1 METEIVWGEPIAVDY
16 PNKPD
21 WLADDQDITVR
32 WGFANANDDR
42 WASCKAKGRQWHSL
56 CRTGI
61 ITHIK
66 LPADHPHYQQTR
78 WGDPIEVNGVRPEW
92 LGDDELTVI
101 KLSMDSYGTGPQEL
115 HVQQIWWESTSAI
128 RLHRDHPAYTALAA
142 GFTPWGGGESA
153 PDDWDGGEVLF
164 RDGGVG
170 TIFRSSVCW
179 NRDDP
184 CHSDII
190 GYRKR
195 AITNEDFLASLPSFG
210 GGSEW
215 SILTATPEPTTPE
228 DMVADFYQEFGG
240 AVIGTD
246 NPRHLRILDALADV
260 DESTVVVKRMTEAEA
275 RDLWDEMFDGDDFIA
290 CLAEMGITTPTT
302 PLAQFI
308 AANPGV
314 VNDENRAAVELALG
328 WGL

>member
-21 WLADDQDITVR
+21 WLADDQDIIVC
-32 WGFANANDDR
+32 WGHAPDAWSRHQSRGQSWLFFV
-42 WASCKAKGRQWHSL
+42 GGGHFF
-56 CRTGI
+56 
-61 ITHIK
+61 THIK
-66 LPADHPHYQQTR
+66 LPADHPHYAAPDK
-78 WGDPIEVNGVRPEW
+78 WGGPIEVNGVRPEW

-115 HVQQIWWESTSAI
+115 HVRQIWWESTSAI
-128 RLHRDHPAYTALAA
+128 RLPRDHPAYNALAA

-164 RDGGVG
+164 ADGDAGS
-170 TIFRSSVCW
+170 IFKDSPCW
-179 NRDDP
+179 NHDDP
-184 CHSDII
+184 CPSDII

-228 DMVADFYQEFGG
+228 DMAADFYQEFGG

-246 NPRHLRILDALADV
+246 NPRHLRILDALADM
-260 DESTVVVKRMTEAEA
+260 DESTVVVKRMTEEEA

-290 CLAEMGITTPTT
+290 CLAEMGITTPAT

-314 VNDENRAAVELALG
+314 VNDENRAAVELALNYNK
-328 WGL
+328 